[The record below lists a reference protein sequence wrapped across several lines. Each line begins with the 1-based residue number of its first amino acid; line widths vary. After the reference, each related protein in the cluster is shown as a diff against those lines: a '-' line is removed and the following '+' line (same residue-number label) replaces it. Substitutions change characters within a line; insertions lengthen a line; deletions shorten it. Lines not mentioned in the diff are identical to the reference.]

1 MIDMSNVEYPPKKAE
16 AEASSH
22 PSPYPGMSALLT
34 ALLAVMND
42 VKYVQKGGENEFH
55 GYKYATEAD
64 TIAAVRP
71 ALIKHGLVLVPSM
84 LGGLNSPDANGN
96 TSIVMRYRLYHA
108 ASGQCISI
116 DIPASGNDRNSR
128 GGVGDKGVYKA
139 MTGAMKYALRQ
150 LLMLETGEDPEKGS
164 EHDQE
169 SAKNQAATHVLL
181 KTADS
186 LMDLAHH
193 AQDVA
198 MLETIWRDNLGS
210 IELLKTQHHDLYVRV
225 RDAFG
230 ARKRQITGE

>member
-1 MIDMSNVEYPPKKAE
+1 M
-16 AEASSH
+16 H
-22 PSPYPGMSALLT
+22 GTGMSPLLV

-71 ALIKHGLVLVPSM
+71 VLIKHGLVLVPSM
-84 LGGLNSPDANGN
+84 VGGLNTPDANGN
-96 TSIVMRYRLYHA
+96 TNIVMRYRLYHA
-108 ASGQCISI
+108 ASGQQISI
-116 DIPASGNDRNSR
+116 DIPASGNDRNSK

-164 EHDQE
+164 DHDQE
-169 SAKNQAATHVLL
+169 SSKSAAATHVLL

-193 AQDVA
+193 SQDVST
-198 MLETIWRDNLGS
+198 LETIWRDNIGN